1 MPTRLSPRWFNQPKY
16 LRQIF
21 NSVWLQLQQE
31 GKADPRDAAMR
42 KEVAMRVWAFGKPEV
57 LDPDNIKHA
66 VLRSLIRRSHKKQA
80 GD

>member
-1 MPTRLSPRWFNQPKY
+1 MPTRLLPRWFNQPKY

-21 NSVWLQLQQE
+21 NSVWLQLLRD
-31 GKADPRDAAMR
+31 GKADPKAMR
-42 KEVAMRVWAFGKPEV
+42 KQVASVWAFGKPDV

-66 VLRSLIRRSHKKQA
+66 VLRSFIRRSHKKQA